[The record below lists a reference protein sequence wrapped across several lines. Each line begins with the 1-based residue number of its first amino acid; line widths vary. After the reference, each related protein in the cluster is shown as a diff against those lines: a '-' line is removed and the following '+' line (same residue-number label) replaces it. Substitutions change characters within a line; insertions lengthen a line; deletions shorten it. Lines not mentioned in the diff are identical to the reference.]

1 MCKTEAE
8 HFIVDIANPGP
19 RSLTDRI
26 MGGPIIVHGR
36 EDLNRR
42 LKAAKAAGVTLTVRE
57 APKS

>member
-1 MCKTEAE
+1 M
-8 HFIVDIANPGP
+8 DIANPGP